1 MFYFP
6 NEHYLAP
13 KWQARVIPSQNA
25 FTFKNGVVI
34 NNLWELKQALR
45 IIREDIIAQHVNTDK
60 NEIADWIE
68 KKVGDN
74 KLAAEMRKNT
84 HRWGLIVALER
95 QMMRSLSLPK
105 YVAERW
111 LSTVEYPFYF
121 VDGKS
126 CNSLHDLKHKLEEVS
141 DETVLFH
148 LERDPN
154 DIAKWVDD
162 IIGDYVIAGILS
174 EATNRSQMITFVSD
188 HLVML
193 EDALTCE

>member
-6 NEHYLAP
+6 NERYLAP

-45 IIREDIIAQHVNTDK
+45 IIREDIIAQHVNENK
-60 NEIADWIE
+60 NEIAQWIE
-68 KKVGDN
+68 KKVGDE
-74 KLAAEMRKNT
+74 KLAAEMRKTT
-84 HRWGLIVALER
+84 HRWGMIVALER

-105 YVAERW
+105 YVAQRW

-126 CNSLHDLKHKLEEVS
+126 CNSLENLKHKLEEAT
-141 DETVLFH
+141 DETILFH

-154 DIAKWVDD
+154 DVAKWVDD

-174 EATNRSQMITFVSD
+174 EATNCSQMITFIAD
-188 HLVML
+188 HLEML
-193 EDALTCE
+193 KDALTCD